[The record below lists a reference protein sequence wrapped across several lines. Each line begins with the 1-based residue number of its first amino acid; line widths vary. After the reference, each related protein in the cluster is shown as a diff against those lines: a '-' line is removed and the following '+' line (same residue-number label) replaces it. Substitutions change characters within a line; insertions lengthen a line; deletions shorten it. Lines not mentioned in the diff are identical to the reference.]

1 MIESSQAFSEALEA
15 FRKGDLD
22 RARGLAEKQLESAP
36 GSPKLQH
43 LLGLID
49 CRSGRLASGVE
60 KLRQA
65 SNAEPDN
72 IGFRVMLV
80 RALIDN
86 GMAKEALDIA
96 QPPAGTTPAELA
108 LWHARAEAADAA
120 SVYPEAAKSWQI
132 LCNARPSDWRAWSN
146 YGNTLT
152 AQENW
157 PEAANAFSKAA
168 QLNPTD
174 AGVRRNAG
182 SALALANRVAEAIEH
197 FAASVEAKPQD
208 IENRV
213 LLASALESSLRHE
226 EAAAE
231 FEAAKA
237 LGGNSA
243 AIELGLARGY
253 LSRLR
258 FAEAEG
264 AFRRALEL
272 EPTNV
277 ACIRKLG
284 LVLERT
290 NQLDE
295 LYKLLDETIAAGI
308 DEDEFIYL
316 RAVLARREGRLEEA
330 HALLLKSDP
339 GEDPIAWQAL
349 RAKIADGLGL
359 TDEAFEAAV
368 AMNRTARENT
378 AKVFDFDDWQRNA
391 TAYRESQHRLARII
405 TPEWGKRVPVLD
417 EPPRKRV
424 AFLLGFPRSGTTL
437 LDTFLM
443 GHPEI
448 EVLEEVQLIGTAGQV
463 IGPIEDLPS
472 ASIQAVEKARSTYFE
487 KLAEYIDP
495 HFDGLVVDKFPL
507 DMAAAPFIHAMFPGA
522 PIIFAQRHP
531 CDVVLS
537 GFMQPFGMVNF
548 SDIGEAAD
556 YYDAIMGIW
565 TASRAALPLNIYTV
579 LYEELVENPEAVLRP
594 LVAFLGLE
602 WDNHLLAHQATARAR
617 GSIITPSYDQVT
629 EPVSRQPVGRWR
641 RYQKRLEPV
650 LPVLLPWAERLG
662 YGR

>member
-1 MIESSQAFSEALEA
+1 MQRSPGFGEALEA

-22 RARGLAEKQLESAP
+22 RARGLAEKQLESTP
-36 GSPKLQH
+36 ESPQLQH

-49 CRSGRLASGVE
+49 CRSGQLASGVE
-60 KLRQA
+60 RLRRA
-65 SNAEPDN
+65 FEAEPDN
-72 IGFRVMLV
+72 IAFRVMLV

-86 GMAKEALDIA
+86 GMAKEALDVA
-96 QPPAGTTPAELA
+96 QPPAGTSPAELA

-120 SVYPEAAKSWQI
+120 GVYPEAAKAWQI
-132 LCNARPSDWRAWSN
+132 LCNERPTDWRAWNN
-146 YGNTLT
+146 YGNALT

-157 PEAANAFSKAA
+157 AEAAKALSKAA
-168 QLNPTD
+168 ELNPAD
-174 AGVRRNAG
+174 AAVRRNAG
-182 SALALANRVAEAIEH
+182 SALALANRLAEAIEH
-197 FAASVEAKPQD
+197 FATIVETKPQD
-208 IENRV
+208 VESRL
-213 LLASALESSLRHE
+213 LLASALESALRHE
-226 EAAAE
+226 EAATE

-237 LGGNSA
+237 LGGTNV

-258 FAEAEG
+258 FSDAEG

-272 EPTNV
+272 EPTNL

-295 LYKLLDETIAAGI
+295 LYKLLDDTIAAGI
-308 DEDEFIYL
+308 DQDELTYL

-339 GEDPIAWQAL
+339 AEDPIAWHAL
-349 RAKIADGLGL
+349 RAKIADGLGM
-359 TDEAFEAAV
+359 TYEAFEAAA

-378 AKVFDFDDWQRNA
+378 ARVFDFDDWQSNA
-391 TAYRESQHRLARII
+391 NAYRESQHQLARII
-405 TPEWGKRVPVLD
+405 TPQWGARVPVVD
-417 EPPRKRV
+417 KPPRKRV
-424 AFLLGFPRSGTTL
+424 AFLVGFPRSGTTL

-472 ASIQAVEKARSTYFE
+472 ASTHVLEEARSTYFE
-487 KLAEYIDP
+487 KLAEHVDP

-531 CDVVLS
+531 CDLVLS

-556 YYDAIMGIW
+556 YYDAIMSIW
-565 TASRAALPLNIYTV
+565 TASRTALPLNVHTV
-579 LYEELVENPEAVLRP
+579 VYEELVENPEAVLRP

-602 WDNHLLAHQATARAR
+602 WVDHLLDHQATAKAR
-617 GSIITPSYDQVT
+617 GSIVTPSYDQVT
-629 EPVSRQPVGRWR
+629 EPVSRQSVGRWR
-641 RYQKRLEPV
+641 RYEKWLEPV
-650 LPVLLPWAERLG
+650 LPILLPWAERLG